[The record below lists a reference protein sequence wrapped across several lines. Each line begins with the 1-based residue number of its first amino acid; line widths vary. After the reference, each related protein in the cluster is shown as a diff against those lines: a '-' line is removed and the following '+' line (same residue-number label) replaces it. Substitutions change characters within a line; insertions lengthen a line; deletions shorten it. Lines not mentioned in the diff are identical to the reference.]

1 MIQSKR
7 LNIKQKKQA
16 NSIRLYYSTIFC
28 DFYFKSKRSKF
39 ITFTQAFENQI
50 ARTSDFS
57 DSDSA
62 DLQSV
67 PTKRM
72 VQREIMLV

>member
-1 MIQSKR
+1 LYMIE
-7 LNIKQKKQA
+7 
-16 NSIRLYYSTIFC
+16 TP
-28 DFYFKSKRSKF
+28 
-39 ITFTQAFENQI
+39 I